1 MDNKEVMRSILEKIK
16 QYERIIIFRH
26 FRPDGDAVGST
37 KGLQA
42 ILKASFPEKEI
53 YLQNSDFCDY
63 MKFLGA
69 EDEPIADELYKD
81 ALGIVVD
88 TGTADRISNKKYSL
102 CREIVK
108 IDHHIDIKPYGDISW
123 VEEERSSSCEM
134 IAKFY
139 ESFSDELKITPDAAK
154 YIYTGM
160 VTDSGRFRY
169 RSVSGETLRL
179 AGLMLEQGIDTDILY
194 ANLYLDEYNALK
206 FKAYVYKHMK
216 MTENGVVYIFVDRRM
231 QKKFGL
237 TSEQAS
243 NVISHLDSI
252 KGSLIWLA
260 FIEGRKGD
268 GAIRVRLRSRFI
280 TVNQIAER
288 HNGGGH
294 DCASG
299 ATVHS
304 KKEMAQLIAEADR
317 ELGEYKKNNGG
328 WL

>member
-1 MDNKEVMRSILEKIK
+1 
-16 QYERIIIFRH
+16 
-26 FRPDGDAVGST
+26 
-37 KGLQA
+37 
-42 ILKASFPEKEI
+42 
-53 YLQNSDFCDY
+53 
-63 MKFLGA
+63 
-69 EDEPIADELYKD
+69 
-81 ALGIVVD
+81 
-88 TGTADRISNKKYSL
+88 
-102 CREIVK
+102 
-108 IDHHIDIKPYGDISW
+108 
-123 VEEERSSSCEM
+123 M

-139 ESFSDELKITPDAAK
+139 DTFKDELKIDGAVARF
-154 YIYTGM
+154 IYTGM

-194 ANLYLDEYNALK
+194 ANLYLDEYNSLK
-206 FKAYVYKHMK
+206 FKSYVYKHMK
-216 MTENGVVYIFVDRRM
+216 MTENGVVYIFVDRKM

-243 NVISHLDSI
+243 NVISYLDSI

-260 FIEGRKGD
+260 FIEGKKGD
-268 GAIRVRLRSRFI
+268 KAIRVRLRSRFI

-299 ATVHS
+299 ATVYS
-304 KKEMAQLIAEADR
+304 KNEMAQLICEADR
-317 ELGEYKKNNGG
+317 ELCEYKKSREG